1 MPRLN
6 QELIHNKIL
15 RTMKQLFLAMLFL
28 SSTVA
33 FAQTNKPVAKFTSE
47 TFDFGKIK
55 QNTPKV
61 ATFVFTNTTSSPLI
75 IDQAAPSCGCTVS
88 DYTKTPI
95 APGKTG
101 TVKATYDAASI
112 GAINKSITVK
122 FAGVDDAITLRLS
135 GEVVA
140 NNGTKTPPVMKKAAI
155 K

>member
-1 MPRLN
+1 
-6 QELIHNKIL
+6 
-15 RTMKQLFLAMLFL
+15 MKHFFLAMLFL
-28 SSTVA
+28 SSTAV
-33 FAQTNKPVAKFTSE
+33 FAQSAAPVAKFTSE

-61 ATFVFTNTTSSPLI
+61 ATFIFTNVTQSPLI

-101 TVKATYDAASI
+101 MVKATYDAAAI
-112 GAINKSITVK
+112 GRIDKTITVK
-122 FAGVDDAITLRLS
+122 FAGIDNPTFLKLA
-135 GEVVA
+135 GEVISSNVA
-140 NNGTKTPPVMKKAAI
+140 NTPPVRKVSKPAI

>member
-1 MPRLN
+1 
-6 QELIHNKIL
+6 
-15 RTMKQLFLAMLFL
+15 MKHFFFAMLFL
-28 SSTVA
+28 SSTVV
-33 FAQTNKPVAKFTSE
+33 FAQSNPVAKFTSE
-47 TFDFGKIK
+47 TFNFGKIK

-61 ATFVFTNTTSSPLI
+61 ATFVFTNMTKAPLI

-88 DYTKTPI
+88 DYTKAPI

-101 TVKATYDAASI
+101 TVKATYDAAAI

-122 FAGVDDAITLRLS
+122 FAGVDDVVTLKLA

-140 NNGTKTPPVMKKAAI
+140 NNVTKTPPVMKSTKPAI

>member
-1 MPRLN
+1 
-6 QELIHNKIL
+6 
-15 RTMKQLFLAMLFL
+15 MKNFFLAFLIL

-33 FAQTNKPVAKFTSE
+33 FAQTKTPVAKFTSE

-61 ATFVFTNTTSSPLI
+61 ATFVFTNMTKAPLI

-101 TVKATYDAASI
+101 MVKATYDAAAI
-112 GAINKSITVK
+112 GRIDKTITVK
-122 FAGVDDAITLRLS
+122 FAGVDDVTSLKLA

-140 NNGTKTPPVMKKAAI
+140 VN
-155 K
+155 

>member
-1 MPRLN
+1 
-6 QELIHNKIL
+6 
-15 RTMKQLFLAMLFL
+15 MKHFFFAMLFL
-28 SSTVA
+28 SSTVV
-33 FAQTNKPVAKFTSE
+33 FAQSTPAAKFTSE
-47 TFDFGKIK
+47 KFDFGKIK

-61 ATFVFTNTTSSPLI
+61 ATFVFTNISKEPLI

-101 TVKATYDAASI
+101 TVKATYDAAAI
-112 GAINKSITVK
+112 GRIDKTITVK
-122 FAGVDDAITLRLS
+122 FAGIDEATFLKLA

-140 NNGTKTPPVMKKAAI
+140 NNSTQTPPVMKPSKPAI